1 MPSFLVNF
9 IILLP
14 SLLVNWFEIYF
25 YCYEKYQRVTTRQ
38 QQDNTDLK
46 AFRGL
51 KKVIFL
57 HSAIIQLISFYVT
70 TYIVHIL

>member
-1 MPSFLVNF
+1 MPSFLFNF

-57 HSAIIQLISFYVT
+57 YSAIIQLISFYVT

>member
-1 MPSFLVNF
+1 MPSFLFNF

-57 HSAIIQLISFYVT
+57 HSVIIQLISFYVT

>member
-1 MPSFLVNF
+1 MPSFLFNF

-38 QQDNTDLK
+38 QPDNIDLK
-46 AFRGL
+46 AFRDL

-57 HSAIIQLISFYVT
+57 HSAIIKLISFYVT

>member
-1 MPSFLVNF
+1 MPSFLFNF

-46 AFRGL
+46 VFRGL